1 MHFAFLHDLANEGT
15 AIPDKKEKEKK
26 KVENEEGERNLCVC

>member
-1 MHFAFLHDLANEGT
+1 MHFAFLHDLAKEGT

-26 KVENEEGERNLCVC
+26 KSRK

>member
-1 MHFAFLHDLANEGT
+1 MDFAFLHALAKEGA

-26 KVENEEGERNLCVC
+26 KSRK